1 MFRISLIDVV
11 STIEA
16 TDNACDIRVILG
28 TCQTFCKYS
37 TYHTPRLVSVKAGV
51 SDHGEDD

>member
-1 MFRISLIDVV
+1 MFRVGLIDIV

-16 TDNACDIRVILG
+16 TDNACDIRIRPG

-37 TYHTPRLVSVKAGV
+37 TYHTPHLVSVEAGA